1 MNIAILGYGEQ
12 GRSALEYWG
21 SGNDI
26 TVCEENPDVVIP
38 TSSRKQVGQGY
49 LHDLERFDLIIRSPA
64 VHPRD
69 IVAANGER
77 ILRKIT
83 TVTEEF
89 FRNCP
94 APIIGVTGTKGKG
107 TTSTLITK
115 LLEAAGKTVHLGGNI
130 GIPPLDLLKENI
142 QPSDFVVLELANF
155 QLIDLRVSPKIAVC
169 LMVAPEHLD
178 WHKDMKE
185 YLVAKQNLFR
195 YQDDNGFAV
204 FNRLND
210 FSTEVAGVSPALK
223 LSYEVPPIGQ
233 EPLEKNG
240 AYVLG
245 ETIYYDDTAVCSVA
259 DVALLG
265 RHNLENVCAAIA
277 ATWEITGANTECI
290 KGVVKTFAGLPHRLE
305 FVKEIGGVRY
315 YDDSFGTTPET
326 AMVAIDAIPQPKV
339 LILGGS
345 DKNAS
350 FDELARKVVN
360 SNTHTAIVIGVT
372 GAKIKTALDDAGFTN
387 IVDGGASIESIVE
400 LARAKA
406 HPGDA
411 VLLSTACA
419 SFDMFKN
426 YKDRGERFTK
436 AVRALDVA
444 AQ

>member
-21 SGNDI
+21 AGNDI

-38 TSSRKQVGQGY
+38 TSARKQVGQGY

-69 IVAANGER
+69 IVASNGGR
-77 ILRKIT
+77 ILRKVT

-115 LLEAAGKTVHLGGNI
+115 LLQAAGKTVHLGGNI

-142 QPSDFVVLELANF
+142 QPSDYVVLELANF

-185 YLVAKQNLFR
+185 YLAAKQNLFR

-210 FSTEVAGVSPALK
+210 FSTEVVSVSPALK
-223 LSYEVPPIGQ
+223 LSYEVPPAGQ
-233 EPLEKNG
+233 EPQEKNG

-245 ETIYYDDTAVCSVA
+245 DTIYYDDTAVCSVA
-259 DVALLG
+259 DIALLG

-277 ATWEITGANTECI
+277 ATWEIIGANTECI
-290 KGVVKTFAGLPHRLE
+290 KSAVKTFAGLPHRLE
-305 FVKEIGGVRY
+305 LIRELGGVRY

-326 AMVAIDAIPQPKV
+326 AMVAIDAITQPKV

-360 SNTHTAIVIGVT
+360 SNTHTAIVIGAT
-372 GAKIKTALDDAGFTN
+372 SAKIKSALGDAGFTN
-387 IVDGGASIESIVE
+387 IVDGDTSIESIVE

-436 AVRALDVA
+436 AVRALDVT

>member
-38 TSSRKQVGQGY
+38 TSARKQVGQGY

-77 ILRKIT
+77 ILRKVT

-115 LLEAAGKTVHLGGNI
+115 LLQAAGKTVHLGGNI

-185 YLVAKQNLFR
+185 YLAAKQNLFR

-210 FSTEVAGVSPALK
+210 FSTEVVSVSPALK
-223 LSYEVPPIGQ
+223 LSYEVPPAGQ
-233 EPLEKNG
+233 EPQEKNG

-245 ETIYYDDTAVCSVA
+245 DTIYYDDTAVCAVA
-259 DVALLG
+259 DVLLLG
-265 RHNLENVCAAIA
+265 RHNLENLCAAIT
-277 ATWEITGANTECI
+277 ATWEIIGADTECI
-290 KGVVKTFAGLPHRLE
+290 KSVIKTFAGLPHRLE
-305 FVKEIGGVRY
+305 FVKEIDDKKFY
-315 YDDSFGTTPET
+315 NDSFAATPD
-326 AMVAIDAIPQPKV
+326 AAAAACSAIPGEKV
-339 LILGGS
+339 MILGGYDRGLDFTDLAKAIAVPENKVKQALLIGQTAPRLAQALS
-345 DKNAS
+345 AQGFINYRSVDATSMKEVVEMANTTAS
-350 FDELARKVVN
+350 QGD
-360 SNTHTAIVIGVT
+360 AIV
-372 GAKIKTALDDAGFTN
+372 L
-387 IVDGGASIESIVE
+387 S
-400 LARAKA
+400 
-406 HPGDA
+406 PG
-411 VLLSTACA
+411 CA

-426 YKDRGERFTK
+426 FEDRGLQYK
-436 AVRALDVA
+436 ACVEAL
-444 AQ
+444 